1 MNLKMIVEQLVKQY
15 KRINSKRVNSKR
27 VNSKRVNSNRGGDV
41 HV

>member
-27 VNSKRVNSNRGGDV
+27 VNSNRGGDV
-41 HV
+41 HD